1 MGLMATLRALWDT
14 AQTSPSTTTF
24 LRGDLTWASPG
35 ASSVPVTTKGD
46 LLGYDTAAA
55 RIPVGTD
62 GYVLT
67 ADSTE
72 ALGVKWAAASG
83 GSGLTHAQVVGRQ
96 ALGGF

>member
-1 MGLMATLRALWDT
+1 MSWQSTLRSLFVTGQEAPDT
-14 AQTSPSTTTF
+14 TKF
-24 LRGDLTWASPG
+24 LRADLTWASPG

>member
-1 MGLMATLRALWDT
+1 MSWLATLRALFVT
-14 AQTSPSTTTF
+14 GQESPSTSTF

-46 LLGYDTAAA
+46 LLGYDTAAN

-67 ADSTE
+67 ADSTQ

-83 GSGLTHAQVVGRQ
+83 GSGASPAQVAARL